1 MTKNSN
7 IKDEKIYIVIT
18 LGNSGV
24 GKSSIIKRYLY
35 NTFEDDA
42 LSTIGLSFGFKDI
55 DIGDNK
61 IVKLKLVD
69 TAGQEK
75 YKALSKSYLKNADAI
90 LYVFSFDKKES
101 FDVINDWI
109 DFYEK
114 NGHNTENV
122 IKFLIG
128 NKNDVEKKFE
138 PENIEEFKSKYKIK
152 NYYSTS
158 AKNDENINELF
169 KELAIELDKNKKED
183 LPQKTL
189 KLENEKEP
197 NRRRR
202 NNGCHMC
209 QVNSDA

>member
-7 IKDEKIYIVIT
+7 IKDEKVFNVIT

-42 LSTIGLSFGFKDI
+42 LSTIGLSFGYKDI

-75 YKALSKSYLKNADAI
+75 YRALSKSYLKNADAI
-90 LYVFSFDKKES
+90 LYVFSFDQKES
-101 FDVINDWI
+101 FDLINDWI
-109 DFYEK
+109 DFFEK
-114 NGHNTENV
+114 NGHNTDRV
-122 IKFLIG
+122 IKYLIG
-128 NKNDVEKKFE
+128 NKNDIEEKFE

-152 NYYSTS
+152 NYISTS

-169 KELAIELDKNKKED
+169 KELAVELDKNKKED

-189 KLENEKEP
+189 KIEKEKAP
-197 NRRRR
+197 SRRR